1 MKNISTHFLQ
11 VSTVLGAFAL
21 AVAFMFGVQS
31 TPEVNAAT
39 CTVDFSTTGA
49 ASDADTTCRVDVGG
63 SLTVTVKTDQIEKV
77 QMFNDDAGTGAVS
90 LATVSAGGTAYTA
103 ATTTCTGTAA
113 PAGGVTATYGT
124 VTVSGGNVIT
134 AVAVVNPGSG
144 YASAPTLTCVDSDGG
159 DEGGTVTIVGTL
171 RTDAKLLA
179 ESGAGIAT
187 HTDALSLVI
196 DSDTT
201 ATAAGENG
209 PQKQTTLSASNV
221 YSTTFTVAA
230 GTTPGFALMGVDEF
244 GSTADTFALTD
255 AAGVS
260 DAAKRLNVFYVDVL
274 GKPVDALDATDD
286 DGDGVAD
293 ACLESA
299 NACSTNTASTPDATA
314 GTSSVVVDVKD
325 TSGIRLG
332 GLTTLT
338 ATGYTFDQSG
348 TDTLVFNASLTASDT
363 YTLKG
368 LATGSTNVK
377 ATITAAY
384 SGTTGSRTYTFYSTR
399 SDSAVSTVTAVLY
412 KDASEA
418 STSLAAD
425 AAVAAGAE
433 LMPQD
438 TNAVD
443 TDGAKDDEYYID
455 VNVMDSAGNMV
466 TGKTLTWTDDDGL
479 TSKGLGV
486 AGAGGIT
493 TAVYDG
499 DTTGDAH
506 VTTDVDD
513 GAGGDASSDGDIK
526 IGVGH
531 LASGIY
537 NITFKESVSLNTA
550 TLTLN
555 VRGAGSAFE
564 LTGPANI
571 LSGEI
576 GIYTVTALDANGF
589 ATSASTAATFIVTGL
604 GTGAGAGSKVPTDGN
619 VSISSS
625 TGANITVV
633 APTTGGSGTVALIH
647 GGKVQQSIAVSYGA
661 AVATVSGAG
670 CTGTATGNY
679 TCVVTGGGTAA
690 EVATAAGAVSIWQ
703 SDSLGVLQGY
713 VVGTPDFVNTGIAS
727 TGAIASD
734 SAIIVVR

>member
-1 MKNISTHFLQ
+1 
-11 VSTVLGAFAL
+11 
-21 AVAFMFGVQS
+21 
-31 TPEVNAAT
+31 
-39 CTVDFSTTGA
+39 
-49 ASDADTTCRVDVGG
+49 
-63 SLTVTVKTDQIEKV
+63 
-77 QMFNDDAGTGAVS
+77 
-90 LATVSAGGTAYTA
+90 
-103 ATTTCTGTAA
+103 
-113 PAGGVTATYGT
+113 
-124 VTVSGGNVIT
+124 
-134 AVAVVNPGSG
+134 
-144 YASAPTLTCVDSDGG
+144 
-159 DEGGTVTIVGTL
+159 
-171 RTDAKLLA
+171 
-179 ESGAGIAT
+179 
-187 HTDALSLVI
+187 
-196 DSDTT
+196 
-201 ATAAGENG
+201 
-209 PQKQTTLSASNV
+209 
-221 YSTTFTVAA
+221 
-230 GTTPGFALMGVDEF
+230 
-244 GSTADTFALTD
+244 
-255 AAGVS
+255 
-260 DAAKRLNVFYVDVL
+260 
-274 GKPVDALDATDD
+274 
-286 DGDGVAD
+286 
-293 ACLESA
+293 
-299 NACSTNTASTPDATA
+299 
-314 GTSSVVVDVKD
+314 
-325 TSGIRLG
+325 
-332 GLTTLT
+332 
-338 ATGYTFDQSG
+338 
-348 TDTLVFNASLTASDT
+348 LTASDT

-384 SGTTGSRTYTFYSTR
+384 SGTTGSRTYTFYATR
-399 SDSAVSTVTAVLY
+399 TDSAVSTVTAVLY
-412 KDASEA
+412 KDASEV
-418 STSLAAD
+418 STALAAD

-526 IGVGH
+526 VAIGH

-625 TGANITVV
+625 AGANITVV
-633 APTTGGSGTVALIH
+633 APTTGGTGTVALIH

-670 CTGTATGNY
+670 CTGAATGNY